1 MSDRQQR
8 SSNIRSTSERTTRNR
23 GIQKLKDE
31 FFSLAAH
38 EIRTPITVIK
48 AQAQL
53 AQRFYTQ
60 GKLHG
65 ELMERTLRTFVHE
78 SDRLARLCTDLLDI
92 ARLDSG
98 CFEVHASDFDLIE
111 LLRELIS
118 KVASRSD
125 LHRIELDA
133 FGPLTVRADRE
144 RSQQVFINILNNAI
158 RYSPRGGEVR
168 VTVRA
173 GARGLVTVAVSDQG
187 QGIPASKLKDIFR
200 RYNQGQQSGLRGP
213 SGLGLGLYLCR
224 EALRHMGGN
233 IRVKSAGAGQGSEFT
248 FSLPMGS
255 SNNE

>member
-8 SSNIRSTSERTTRNR
+8 SSNIRSTSARTTRNR

-53 AQRFYTQ
+53 AERFYAQ

-78 SDRLARLCTDLLDI
+78 SDRLARLCTDLLDV

-98 CFEVHASDFDLIE
+98 CFEVHASRFDLVE
-111 LLRELIS
+111 MLRELIA
-118 KVASRSD
+118 KADSRCD
-125 LHRIELDA
+125 IHRIDLDA
-133 FGPLTVRADRE
+133 PSPVEVWADRG
-144 RSQQVFINILNNAI
+144 RCQQVFSNLLNNAI
-158 RYSPRGGEVR
+158 RYSPRGGNVT
-168 VTVRA
+168 VTVRSGEGGRA
-173 GARGLVTVAVSDQG
+173 TVAVRDQG
-187 QGIPASKLKDIFR
+187 VGISRDRLKNIFR
-200 RYNQGQQSGLRGP
+200 RYDQGQQTGLRGP
-213 SGLGLGLYLCR
+213 NGLGLGLYLCR

-233 IRVKSAGAGQGSEFT
+233 IRVKSAGAGLGSEFT

-255 SNNE
+255 TGDE